1 MHSST
6 CSYMLSY
13 SDSYSTRPL
22 RYIPINF
29 FRNKAIADYLLTSGH
44 VDSLEAFKREADVG
58 SDVDKKF
65 TGLLEKKWT
74 SVVRLQKRVR
84 FFASFFLKRLLLLE
98 LLFRLWN

>member
-1 MHSST
+1 M
-6 CSYMLSY
+6 
-13 SDSYSTRPL
+13 PF
-22 RYIPINF
+22 I

-84 FFASFFLKRLLLLE
+84 HPCFCSHEEFVVNRVFFL
-98 LLFRLWN
+98 RLWN